1 MKNIY
6 QLQRVKLFLSLSP
19 DTEVSTDS
27 LSDDDWDS
35 DQREQMM
42 LEHTALLYEEEE
54 LLAIGKDTYFNSPI
68 LYSNKNLI

>member
-54 LLAIGKDTYFNSPI
+54 LLAIGKDTYFNSSI
-68 LYSNKNLI
+68 LYSNDNLI